1 MNAFAHGQLP
11 AIPSDINVAGARLP
25 QVYEAAKD
33 ALANCVAVDEC
44 VDWADKAAALASYA
58 RQANDLTLLHHAQR
72 IQGRAVRRCGELL
85 KAYDGRPDNAERQ
98 KEGDHRLPPTRSD
111 AAREAGLSEHQAKT
125 AVRVANIPAQAFERA
140 VESETPPTVTALADM
155 GRQRREPP
163 PEQPAPA
170 PAAPQGFSA
179 ATHALGVVAEFAAF
193 CRDHDPLFVA
203 GGVHPT
209 EASEARADVAIIDA
223 WLDRFVVNMKG

>member
-1 MNAFAHGQLP
+1 MNAVAHAPLP
-11 AIPSDINVAGARLP
+11 AIPSDINVANARLP

-44 VDWADKAAALASYA
+44 VDWADKAAALGSYA

-85 KAYDGRPDNAERQ
+85 KSYDGRGRPAENGGGAPIVSQRQ
-98 KEGDHRLPPTRSD
+98 
-111 AAREAGLSEHQAKT
+111 AAAEAGLSRDQQVT
-125 AVRVANIPAQAFERA
+125 AVRVANIPAEAFERA
-140 VESETPPTVTALADM
+140 VESEKPPTVTALADM
-155 GRQRREPP
+155 GRQRREP
-163 PEQPAPA
+163 QPAPA
-170 PAAPQGFSA
+170 PPPQAPAGFTA
-179 ATHALGVVAEFAAF
+179 ATQALGVVAEFAAF

-209 EASEARADVAIIDA
+209 EAAEARADVAVIDA